1 MQLVFNYRKVF
12 QSSPFSEV
20 ADSSKENKIE
30 NPWDA
35 KLTLVP
41 MTFNYGLR
49 EMWENENFKPQVEVT
64 IATRYW
70 FLIKGTC

>member
-30 NPWDA
+30 NP
-35 KLTLVP
+35 
-41 MTFNYGLR
+41 
-49 EMWENENFKPQVEVT
+49 
-64 IATRYW
+64 
-70 FLIKGTC
+70 